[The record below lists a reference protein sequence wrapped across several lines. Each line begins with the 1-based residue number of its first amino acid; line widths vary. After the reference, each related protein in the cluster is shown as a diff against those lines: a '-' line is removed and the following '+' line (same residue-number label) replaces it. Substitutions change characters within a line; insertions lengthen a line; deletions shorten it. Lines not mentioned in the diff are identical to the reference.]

1 MICMALELMEHS
13 KVRHRLLGKKTILT
27 HNKCY
32 RIVQVIWPNRKG
44 TTDLVV

>member
-1 MICMALELMEHS
+1 MICMALEHTEHS

-27 HNKCY
+27 HNKY